1 LKYGLVESLEQPEA
15 LARGSRNTF
24 LSNLDAALAKNDES
38 RTLELILYWYRILDD
53 YTKRSLTFQQDKL
66 VAIAGVAQ
74 IIGEAM
80 KDDYHA
86 GLWFNNLLQALLW
99 SPYEKETFPNPPH
112 KTILPTVNR
121 PPSWSWASVESP
133 ISHFKSRQSL
143 REAIHSHVLDINIT
157 LHGVDRYDHIK
168 AGHIKISG
176 PLRKVM
182 SGRASTRWP
191 YQPMLFPSGKF
202 LTVNKIQH
210 ETYEVDSIA
219 QGIFDIK

>member
-1 LKYGLVESLEQPEA
+1 MLEIRFCESLEQPEA

-38 RTLELILYWYRILDD
+38 RMLELILCWYRILDD

-99 SPYEKETFPNPPH
+99 SPYEKETFPNPLH
-112 KTILPTVNR
+112 KAILPTVNR
-121 PPSWSWASVESP
+121 APSWSWASVESP
-133 ISHFKSRQSL
+133 ISYFKSRQSL
-143 REAIHSHVLDINIT
+143 REAIHSHVLDIIIT
-157 LHGVDRYDHIK
+157 LHGVDRYGQIK
-168 AGHIKISG
+168 AGYIKI
-176 PLRKVM
+176 RV
-182 SGRASTRWP
+182 
-191 YQPMLFPSGKF
+191 
-202 LTVNKIQH
+202 H
-210 ETYEVDSIA
+210 
-219 QGIFDIK
+219 